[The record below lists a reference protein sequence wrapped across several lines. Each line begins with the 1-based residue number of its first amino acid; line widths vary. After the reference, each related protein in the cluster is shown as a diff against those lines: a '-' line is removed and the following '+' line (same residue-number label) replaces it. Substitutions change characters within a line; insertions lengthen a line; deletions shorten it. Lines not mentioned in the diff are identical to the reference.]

1 MQNSSAK
8 AGKSRRQKGSLSTIQ
23 SPLYTLNWAGRGPL
37 WGRFPTVPDLPSRA
51 FPQPVSGPNSRRRP
65 RRCVTEFQ
73 HTSIYFIDNPS
84 HRVVRRKEIASS
96 ILEGIT
102 IRLTLVWIG

>member
-8 AGKSRRQKGSLSTIQ
+8 AGKSRRQRGSLSTIQ
-23 SPLYTLNWAGRGPL
+23 SPLYTLDWAGRGPL
-37 WGRFPTVPDLPSRA
+37 WGRSPTC
-51 FPQPVSGPNSRRRP
+51 PVEPFRSPLVNRHSRRRS

-73 HTSIYFIDNPS
+73 HASIHLIDNPS